1 MKTDPVLSPQAA
13 ADPTEPAETEAVAK
27 PKDPLG
33 ALLARTGPYL
43 RSGMFGRAGKRI
55 LGMRTVGQGTVTM

>member
-1 MKTDPVLSPQAA
+1 MSPSSPPAPEPPPQSDPS
-13 ADPTEPAETEAVAK
+13 K

-43 RSGMFGRAGKRI
+43 AYGVVWAGGEANFGDAG
-55 LGMRTVGQGTVTM
+55 